1 MGTPYSQE
9 NQALSDAA
17 HLASQSQVYPFVF
30 KCEPSH
36 LEFECTSLSVG
47 DKAEILDGEMG
58 IDRIVRVSSLGLR
71 RPISFCIQ
79 ERFRNIKYSGFQDLT
94 ITTWNTRTGQPSEL
108 YKINAGLFLYG
119 FYDSASNLF
128 GDWVIVNTAAMLLAL
143 TSGRVAYTTKTNPRS
158 GQEFIGL
165 KFADLY
171 KSGSMVAC
179 FVGGKRWRV
188 KNS

>member
-17 HLASQSQVYPFVF
+17 HLASQTQVYPFVF
-30 KCEPSH
+30 NCDSSR
-36 LEFECTSLSVG
+36 LSFECTSLSVS
-47 DKAEILDGEMG
+47 DKAAILDGEMG
-58 IDRIVRVSSLGLR
+58 VDRIVRVSCLDLP

-79 ERFRNIKYSGFQDLT
+79 ERFRNIKYSGYQDLT
-94 ITTWNTRTGQPSEL
+94 ITTWNTITGQPSEL

-119 FYDSASNLF
+119 FYNSASNLF
-128 GDWVIVNTAAMLLAL
+128 GDWVMVNTAAMLIAL
-143 TSGRVAYTTKTNPRS
+143 TSKRVPYTTKKNPRS

-179 FVGGKRWRV
+179 FVSGKRWRL
-188 KNS
+188 KNI

>member
-1 MGTPYSQE
+1 MRTPYSQD

-17 HLASQSQVYPFVF
+17 HLASQSAVYPFVF
-30 KCEPSH
+30 SCDKSR

-47 DKAEILDGEMG
+47 EKSEILDGEMG
-58 IDRIVRVSSLGLR
+58 IDRIVRVSCLGLR

-94 ITTWNTRTGQPSEL
+94 ITTWNTLTNQPSEL

-119 FYDSASNLF
+119 FYDLRSNLF
-128 GDWVIVNTAAMLLAL
+128 GDWVMVNTAAMLLSL
-143 TSGRVAYTTKTNPRS
+143 TSGRVQYTTRKNPRS

-179 FVGGKRWRV
+179 VVGGKPWKI
-188 KNS
+188 KNL